1 MHAIVEGHSTDQV
14 EFRFIETP
22 SIDEAEGTG
31 VIVPLN
37 RYRGHTNTSLVHDL
51 EPVKGTGGVFEWT
64 GVAMLW
70 KAQHP
75 LARFGLTLEMDSQ
88 QRWSLTL
95 QQLLMQHRPQPQ
107 TPQPLKLQTV

>member
-1 MHAIVEGHSTDQV
+1 MEYTNGGQWKVEGHSTDQV

-64 GVAMLW
+64 GVGQEGDQFSIGADIFSVH
-70 KAQHP
+70 A
-75 LARFGLTLEMDSQ
+75 LEGSD
-88 QRWSLTL
+88 
-95 QQLLMQHRPQPQ
+95 
-107 TPQPLKLQTV
+107 